1 MGGNFD
7 GFVPISERTISE
19 GNFTDEP
26 LVFNWT
32 FTTKYTFIRYFLWE
46 IGESRKHA
54 EGYAMIL
61 VRGARNILSKG
72 S

>member
-32 FTTKYTFIRYFLWE
+32 FTTEYTFIRYFLWE
-46 IGESRKHA
+46 IGESRKHV

-61 VRGARNILSKG
+61 VRGASNILSKG
-72 S
+72 R